1 MKNKNFGIVPMHLN
15 ARVLAM
21 LALITSVFISAC
33 SEYIPLSSGA
43 LEGIVTATPTAWTQ
57 VATTEVI
64 QLETTVDE
72 PYSVNLWTVEING
85 DLFIFAGDNH
95 TNWVKN
101 IEQNADV
108 RLRAEGLIYELHAT
122 RITDA
127 ALFALFAKAW
137 EAKYGNRP
145 RNENV
150 DETYL
155 FKLQPR

>member
-1 MKNKNFGIVPMHLN
+1 MRLS
-15 ARVLAM
+15 
-21 LALITSVFISAC
+21 ALIVATLVLFAALFINAC

-43 LEGIVTATPTAWTQ
+43 LEGIVTAAPTAWTQ
-57 VATTEVI
+57 VATAEII
-64 QLETTVDE
+64 QLETTLDE

-85 DLFIFAGDNH
+85 DLLIFSGENH

-127 ALFALFAKAW
+127 AMFVLFAKAW